1 MIRGIH
7 VCYGYIR
14 TNTKERSSMMKK
26 DELAVLSQ
34 AILNEV
40 EGYEFYTMAASNS
53 KGESKDAFLQVA
65 EEEKK
70 HAEYLRDLS
79 DKLTNSDEEKLQFAY
94 ELNPPSPEIYKWE
107 KLDVKEASLAMT
119 VFSIGMQMEKDAIKF
134 YTEARDKTEVDELR
148 EIYQILIKWEEV
160 HLNEFTQQYNVYK
173 NEWWAEQ
180 NFAPF

>member
-1 MIRGIH
+1 
-7 VCYGYIR
+7 
-14 TNTKERSSMMKK
+14 
-26 DELAVLSQ
+26 
-34 AILNEV
+34 
-40 EGYEFYTMAASNS
+40 
-53 KGESKDAFLQVA
+53 
-65 EEEKK
+65 
-70 HAEYLRDLS
+70 
-79 DKLTNSDEEKLQFAY
+79 
-94 ELNPPSPEIYKWE
+94 
-107 KLDVKEASLAMT
+107 MT